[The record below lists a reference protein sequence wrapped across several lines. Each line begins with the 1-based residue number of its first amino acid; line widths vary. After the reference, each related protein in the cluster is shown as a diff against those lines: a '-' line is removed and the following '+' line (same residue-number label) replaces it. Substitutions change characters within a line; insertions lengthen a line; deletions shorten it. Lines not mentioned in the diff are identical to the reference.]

1 MCSLNVAEPRSLDFD
16 SVVTL
21 LRSITDLAA
30 DMLALSVAISPD
42 EQNGRVF
49 GLRLNVAGDGSLV
62 LKNQYMQNPRLGI
75 S

>member
-1 MCSLNVAEPRSLDFD
+1 
-16 SVVTL
+16 
-21 LRSITDLAA
+21 
-30 DMLALSVAISPD
+30 MLALSVAISPD